1 MHRAEHPI
9 TLPGNWSPHLAK
21 CPRRLA
27 PRVLRSASLSG
38 ILASQHCKHHGP
50 SVPDESLS
58 LDLVAFI
65 HLRVQLVL
73 AVSGPRRP
81 ARGAELGVLSPGP
94 GGLHAAPAR
103 HQARARLTVR
113 GRHQQVNLGI
123 SINNSWCFSQYLEK
137 EPSNSAFSLLK
148 TPTTCSYT
156 V

>member
-1 MHRAEHPI
+1 MA
-9 TLPGNWSPHLAK
+9 
-21 CPRRLA
+21 
-27 PRVLRSASLSG
+27 
-38 ILASQHCKHHGP
+38 P

-65 HLRVQLVL
+65 HLTVQLVL

-113 GRHQQVNLGI
+113 GRHQQVHLGRGHGDFMVFFTI
-123 SINNSWCFSQYLEK
+123 FGEG
-137 EPSNSAFSLLK
+137 AF
-148 TPTTCSYT
+148 
-156 V
+156 